1 MFALCVHVRVQVCQ
15 CTVRPSLPSQDL
27 EEVTRHTKFGTFPS
41 PEDVPQQRQEGKAQE
56 VAAVAVK
63 AAKDVAA
70 EKAAKTA
77 NAAQA
82 ESKQKTK
89 NKSAPSKAE
98 RADLSKSVKAEAAV
112 QI

>member
-1 MFALCVHVRVQVCQ
+1 M
-15 CTVRPSLPSQDL
+15 
-27 EEVTRHTKFGTFPS
+27 
-41 PEDVPQQRQEGKAQE
+41 
-56 VAAVAVK
+56 AVK

-70 EKAAKTA
+70 KKAAKTA